1 MPAQSYFGDT
11 LRLEYAENPGAFLS
25 MGSRLPECARFS
37 LLTVGVALAP
47 ETPTLACCK
56 LISACQRF
64 CEWVRIGFYASDRHE
79 PPHVHV
85 ERDEKVAKFWLRPVR
100 LERSGGFSR
109 REINRIQKLVEKNAE
124 DLLRS
129 WNEYFE
135 GRAN

>member
-1 MPAQSYFGDT
+1 MRVVGKVFALALLLTTIGCDRVTKHLATTKLAEMPAQSYFGDT

-64 CEWVRIGFYASDRHE
+64 CEWVRIGSFSMPAIDMSHRTYTLNTMRKS
-79 PPHVHV
+79 
-85 ERDEKVAKFWLRPVR
+85 LS
-100 LERSGGFSR
+100 SGFA
-109 REINRIQKLVEKNAE
+109 Q
-124 DLLRS
+124 
-129 WNEYFE
+129 
-135 GRAN
+135 